1 MGVRSTVLTYLL
13 IESYDNVNEIRIDRV
28 IKMTQQFGKL
38 TAEDLDYYCL
48 RDTIKNVKL
57 SELML

>member
-13 IESYDNVNEIRIDRV
+13 IESYDNVNEIRIDRGV

-38 TAEDLDYYCL
+38 TAEDLDCYCL
-48 RDTIKNVKL
+48 RDTLKNVKL
-57 SELML
+57 SD